1 MLELVAQV
9 TPYLTAAIG
18 AYGAAVLQRAEG
30 DAADAT
36 VGLGRQVLQRI
47 FGSRAA
53 GEELPEPVADVVA
66 DPGDED
72 AAAALRLAVRKA
84 LAADPELRAD
94 VAGLLAAGGVSVTAA
109 GDRSV
114 AAQTITGIAATGD
127 NATFNR

>member
-1 MLELVAQV
+1 VLELVAQV

-53 GEELPEPVADVVA
+53 GEELPVPVADVVA

-94 VAGLLAAGGVSVTAA
+94 VEGLLAAGGVSVTAA